1 MSFEWGG
8 RKRMNSVCEAREA
21 REATLNSTWVW
32 WGRKEWNTL
41 HPDSTRNPLCR
52 KLEALLMRAI
62 SARPPKIRV
71 GVLGQC
77 EGGGSEYLIRK
88 IGARADFNK
97 ILIFLQN
104 TLENVTERYLW
115 ARKTSFRSC
124 CAWVKRFTTYDFA
137 PRASTCDRKFEN
149 SI

>member
-1 MSFEWGG
+1 MEL
-8 RKRMNSVCEAREA
+8 RLNSVELSLNSVELS
-21 REATLNSTWVW
+21 LNSTELSPKVNLSLID
-32 WGRKEWNTL
+32 RVRESQSHCNQSQSSHSL
-41 HPDSTRNPLCR
+41 PLCR

-104 TLENVTERYLW
+104 TLENVTERYL
-115 ARKTSFRSC
+115 
-124 CAWVKRFTTYDFA
+124 
-137 PRASTCDRKFEN
+137 
-149 SI
+149 